1 MSQDV
6 FFAELQQEFL
16 SESSFLLEQYEEGML
31 ALEGG
36 SAPDEIMAQI
46 FRVAHSIKG
55 GAAAVGFLD
64 LSKFA
69 HVAED
74 LLSLL
79 RVHPQL
85 VNPEA
90 VSLLL
95 QAGDVFRQ
103 RITELQSA
111 NPSEDWD
118 VSQLKV
124 ELSDMAVE
132 LGKKVGIEAP
142 SSAHDV
148 RESPALGQGQALA
161 TETQTSSDMDVQG
174 LVQDSLLAAPAD
186 EMVASESESEVIAA
200 ESLEAPEQEDHT
212 NHELLAELMG
222 QFQGDASVGVLAD
235 TKAPAVAPAQAVSF
249 QKSTP
254 AQEKPASQAAV
265 VAKAKPSEG
274 GGAGGGNKGKPG
286 PAVQSIKV
294 DTGRVDSVLD
304 AVGEIVVLKN
314 QLVHDEIVRS
324 GENPRVTVI
333 VDQLDKLV
341 RELYDKTLS
350 IRMTPLKS
358 LFLKIQ
364 RLVRDVSLQ
373 LGKPVNLVLEGEET
387 EVERTVF
394 ELLGDPM
401 VHLVRNALD
410 HGIEKPDARVAKG
423 KPATASLRVTAKQA
437 GGTVLIEIVDDGG
450 GINRQKVL
458 RKAEEKGLLPAGRDP
473 ESLRDEEVFQFI
485 FAPGFST
492 ADKVSDLS
500 GRGVGL
506 DVVRS
511 NLERIHGK
519 IDIFSKPDS
528 GSTFRLSIPLS
539 TAITDGIVVAVGGAK
554 FILPIHSIRE
564 IVRAVPSDY
573 TKVSGMGRVVK
584 IRETLIPVVAS
595 DLIMDQISKVKKLAG
610 ATQDLET
617 EKRTT
622 LRDRRGETMLII
634 IETLSG
640 QAAFP
645 VDDVL
650 GQAQVVVKPLT
661 AGVNIPEVSGAAI
674 MGDGRTVLT
683 LDPQA
688 LVQHQTVIDEE
699 IAA

>member
-36 SAPDEIMAQI
+36 SAPDEVMAQI

-148 RESPALGQGQALA
+148 RESSALGQGQALA
-161 TETQTSSDMDVQG
+161 PETQTSSDMDVQG

-235 TKAPAVAPAQAVSF
+235 TKTPAEAPAQAVSF

-519 IDIFSKPDS
+519 IDISSKTDA

-699 IAA
+699 VAA